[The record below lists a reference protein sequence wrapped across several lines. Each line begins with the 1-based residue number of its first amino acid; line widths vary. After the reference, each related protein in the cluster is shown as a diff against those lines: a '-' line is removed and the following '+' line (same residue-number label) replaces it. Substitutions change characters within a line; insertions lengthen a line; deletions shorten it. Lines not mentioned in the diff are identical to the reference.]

1 VNIAHPNFSPTAF
14 SVQIVMFKTVL
25 SLLFLV
31 VVAADHH
38 DENFDYYDINAVY
51 NQFYVSCGS
60 PENPY
65 MRITYGG
72 DAFSVYAAEAP
83 EACKAEEVAP
93 AVFLFNIED
102 FDNTDCPVKN
112 ISTGDPDAPVRMLD
126 VVVQSGSVRKWT
138 DDYKQITC
146 NYGLGGQID
155 NNEEVNAKEGA
166 VDKRPVW
173 QDAINMTETTT
184 DSVHLHVYDTSNNE
198 IDEAVLGNYIQLRA
212 FLANGTATDNSIKIF
227 NCRAFDDALE
237 YYFLIGG
244 CGEGDIMSKTRG
256 FRTAV
261 ESPTG
266 YTNVSRVARST
277 YFKSFLLPDK
287 HHLTFE
293 CDYILCD
300 PSECDGYSC
309 SNSIM
314 LGGDDHRRKR
324 SVGEA
329 YPSYS
334 PADVPASQ
342 KPTIRSK
349 RVTILPQENQF
360 YRISANDIV
369 HAGENN
375 KPSHTTMQQDP
386 EHDVAGVPEVYVKSY
401 VPQQNVYQQDAAPA
415 KPEDESLIMGMDLVT
430 VGLIAGMSVLALLI
444 IVTLSC
450 TIILLKQQRP
460 QMAGYHHTSLR
471 GSPHSPVYTG
481 PPVYNGPP
489 SYKA

>member
-1 VNIAHPNFSPTAF
+1 
-14 SVQIVMFKTVL
+14 MFKAVL
-25 SLLFLV
+25 PLIFLM

-38 DENFDYYDINAVY
+38 DEDFDYYDINAVY

-93 AVFLFNIED
+93 AVFLFDIND
-102 FDNTDCPVKN
+102 LDNTDCPVKN

-126 VVVQSGSVRKWT
+126 VVVQSGTVRKWT

-146 NYGLGGQID
+146 NYGLGGQTN

-184 DSVHLHVYDTSNNE
+184 DSVHLHVFSTSNLE
-198 IDEAVLGNYIQLRA
+198 IEEAVLGNYIQLRA
-212 FLANGTATDNSIKIF
+212 FLANSTTTDNSIKIF
-227 NCRAFDDALE
+227 NCRAFDEELE

-261 ESPTG
+261 ESPAG
-266 YTNVSRVARST
+266 YTNVSRVARSA

-300 PSECDGYSC
+300 PNECDGFSC
-309 SNSIM
+309 SDSIM
-314 LGGDDHRRKR
+314 LGGGDHDDDHRRKR
-324 SVGEA
+324 RDLGDFS
-329 YPSYS
+329 SNS
-334 PADVPASQ
+334 PADVPTGHR
-342 KPTIRSK
+342 PVIRST
-349 RVTILPQENQF
+349 RVKILPQETEY
-360 YRISANDIV
+360 YRISANDII
-369 HAGENN
+369 HAGESHKS
-375 KPSHTTMQQDP
+375 KPAVQQD
-386 EHDVAGVPEVYVKSY
+386 HKQNVGDVPEVYVKSY
-401 VPQQNVYQQDAAPA
+401 VPQQNVYQQEAAPA
-415 KPEDESLIMGMDLVT
+415 RPEAEEMSLILGMDLVT
-430 VGLIAGMSVLALLI
+430 VGLIAGISVLALFFVI
-444 IVTLSC
+444 TLSC
-450 TIILLKQQRP
+450 TIFLLKQQKS
-460 QMAGYHHTSLR
+460 QMSGYHHPSTH
-471 GSPHSPVYTG
+471 GSYESPMYTG
-481 PPVYNGPP
+481 PSGTRRRTSTN
-489 SYKA
+489 KE